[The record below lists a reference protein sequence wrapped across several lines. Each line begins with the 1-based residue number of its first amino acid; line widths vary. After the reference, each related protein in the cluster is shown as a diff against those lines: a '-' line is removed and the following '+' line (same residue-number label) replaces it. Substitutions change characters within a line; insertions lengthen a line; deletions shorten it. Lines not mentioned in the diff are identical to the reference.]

1 MGTSVSKRRQMR
13 AEAISSAAIK
23 FRAVKSFGDYVQ
35 LGHMQGH
42 ERGGTERCLSEP
54 GVEASA
60 AAAVVVVVSAS
71 AATTPSPCLQPP
83 SLLQQKRRLSLSRS
97 FSDEAAERTPATPA
111 PSPSVPSIPSS
122 SPSAVPAPPPPPPP
136 PPPDPG
142 LLQPPKVY
150 TILGDERD
158 YGPPSPPPPPSRS
171 ASARTSPA
179 AGCSHGGGGH
189 SKENKGRRHLRWLHA
204 ISRGSHFSGSGGSSS
219 SAGSSRDGGG
229 GGSSVRERDSLE
241 CPACESLGVF
251 KHSFD
256 LEQEKAE
263 QEALNSKKK
272 LERMYSMDRISDDI
286 ECRSWFPSESMHML
300 HSTASTLQ
308 AAFRGYAE
316 RKRRKRELDPSAMV
330 QRNFHKHL
338 RMVGR
343 HRGRAAVSLDRQE
356 SRECGRALPL
366 SDVSQS
372 KSDPVLDARFSHDMQ
387 STYERLHREPNSARW
402 EEEREIELE
411 SCSRTDFI
419 PPKVMLIS
427 SKVPKAEYIPNI
439 IRKDDP
445 SIIAILYDHEHA
457 TFSDILDEIE
467 KKLNEYRRG
476 CKIWKLLI
484 YCQGGPG
491 YLYLLKNKVAT
502 FAKLEKE
509 DDLIMFWKCLGSLMS
524 KINTELNVVHI
535 MGCYV
540 LGNHNGEKLLDSLKS
555 IMGPYRVSFESPLEL
570 SAQGKKMIETYFS
583 FRLYKLWKA
592 RQHSK
597 LVDDFDEIL

>member
-54 GVEASA
+54 GVEAPSA
-60 AAAVVVVVSAS
+60 AAVAAVVSAS

-122 SPSAVPAPPPPPPP
+122 SPDPAPP

-150 TILGDERD
+150 TILSDERD
-158 YGPPSPPPPPSRS
+158 YGPPSPSPPPPSRS

-204 ISRGSHFSGSGGSSS
+204 ISRGSHFSGSSGGSS
-219 SAGSSRDGGG
+219 SAGSSRDGGGG

-241 CPACESLGVF
+241 CPACENLGVF

-263 QEALNSKKK
+263 QEALSSKKK

-387 STYERLHREPNSARW
+387 SAYERLHREPNSARW